1 MSNHHRLA
9 VLGLRTLAGTPLNH
23 SITSLFTYKSEDYII
38 KSHYIIHKRFEQLAI
53 AFLRGFLF
61 SASSGG
67 LCCSRGQFIAHGIS
81 GDFIEQKTVGK
92 LKLNTLPH

>member
-1 MSNHHRLA
+1 MSNHHRLD

-53 AFLRGFLF
+53 AFLRGFFFLPVRE
-61 SASSGG
+61 A
-67 LCCSRGQFIAHGIS
+67 C
-81 GDFIEQKTVGK
+81 TVLAVVSLLHMALVATLLNKK
-92 LKLNTLPH
+92 LSEN